1 MKVFHTYII
10 FSEKLDRYYT
20 GSTNNLTRRLV
31 DHNRGK
37 TPYARIGMPWKLVY
51 AEKFPDRSSAYQRE
65 IEIKKRKSR
74 KYIEQLIAQSG
85 SEHPD

>member
-10 FSEKLDRYYT
+10 FSEKLNRYYT

-37 TPYARIGMPWKLVY
+37 TPYTRTGMPWKLVY
-51 AEKFPDRSSAYQRE
+51 AEKFRDKSSAYQRE
-65 IEIKKRKSR
+65 MEIKKRKSR

-85 SEHPD
+85 S